1 MLPRVH
7 GSGLFT
13 RGQTQVLS
21 VCTLDT
27 LSANQKLDTIWEET
41 EKRYMHHYNF
51 PGYSVG
57 EAKPARSPGRRE
69 IGHGALA
76 ERALLP
82 VLPVRGG
89 VPLCHPRGL
98 RGAQLQRLH
107 LPGLHLR
114 LHAGADG
121 RRRAHQGPRGRHLL
135 RPDPGR

>member
-1 MLPRVH
+1 MLPRAH

-82 VLPVRGG
+82 VLPSVEEFPYAIR
-89 VPLCHPRGL
+89 VVS
-98 RGAQLQRLH
+98 
-107 LPGLHLR
+107 
-114 LHAGADG
+114 
-121 RRRAHQGPRGRHLL
+121 
-135 RPDPGR
+135 